1 MISSIR
7 RAKRPAATSVTGL
20 QQKCVHGVAGG
31 KRRAR
36 RRKTLQPAPHTR
48 TRHSRPR
55 STTRARKHAVSVR
68 QEAEAGAVT
77 TAAGAR
83 GARSA
88 GKRCSHRRARRTAQ
102 QVHVYVHQL
111 VARSPAWAARL
122 QEKRVLVVAAAA
134 PRAAQL
140 EALVIA
146 THARATFHVVR
157 HHPEQSSTPPAC
169 AAKHAQPGT
178 SRRHGRRARGAA
190 AGPGTRRAPCAG
202 TGSPGRILQRRGT
215 TPRGVVTVHVQL
227 TSCVPTRPCYSALLC
242 SPARA
247 RAHTASRPA
256 RTRAR

>member
-1 MISSIR
+1 M
-7 RAKRPAATSVTGL
+7 
-20 QQKCVHGVAGG
+20 
-31 KRRAR
+31 
-36 RRKTLQPAPHTR
+36 
-48 TRHSRPR
+48 
-55 STTRARKHAVSVR
+55 
-68 QEAEAGAVT
+68 
-77 TAAGAR
+77 
-83 GARSA
+83 
-88 GKRCSHRRARRTAQ
+88 
-102 QVHVYVHQL
+102 YVHQL

-202 TGSPGRILQRRGT
+202 TGSPGRLLQRRGT

-242 SPARA
+242 SPPQLAL
-247 RAHTASRPA
+247 A
-256 RTRAR
+256 RTPPPGLRAPGRDGRRFRGRALVRCSRGVLARHALGSHASLPFFVQPWRPVKHGLLLKAASTGNVSRRMGESFLRKKQAAQLAA